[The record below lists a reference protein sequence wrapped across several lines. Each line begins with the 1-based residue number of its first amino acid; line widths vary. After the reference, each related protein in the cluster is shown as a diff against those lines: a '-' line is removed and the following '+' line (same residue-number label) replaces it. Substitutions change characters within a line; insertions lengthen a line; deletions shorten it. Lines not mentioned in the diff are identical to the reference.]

1 MSDLLRIQ
9 NLDAFFG
16 SNQVLS
22 NVSFNLKRGQKL
34 ALVGESGSGK
44 TVCAQGIVRLNPDV
58 KLAGSI
64 NFEGQELIGASERDL
79 RKIRGCEIGMIFQ
92 EPMTALNP
100 VMRIGAQIGEVLTL
114 HLGLSKQDAY
124 KQSVAL
130 LAETG
135 IQDADKKVDAYP
147 FELSGGQRQRAMIA
161 MAVAA
166 NPKVLI
172 ADEPTT
178 ALDVAVQGQI
188 LALLDRLQKEHNM
201 AILYI
206 THDLNLV
213 RRFADDVLV
222 MQKGHIVETG
232 TVAEVFKAP
241 KHAYTQLLM
250 NSQPKPLVDEVP
262 NTPVVLD
269 ADNIGVNV
277 SIKQGW
283 FRHIAHPIL
292 KNASFTLPEGQTLG
306 VIGESGSGKTTL
318 VRAVMRLVEMASGSI
333 KLHGKP
339 WLSLTGVDLKKARKE
354 IQMVFQDPFG
364 ALSPRM
370 SILDIVAEG
379 LRLHQPTLS
388 EDEVVAAV
396 KSVLAEVGLPEEIIY
411 RYAHEFSGGQR
422 QRIAIARAIIIK
434 PKVLVLDEPTSA
446 LDISLQKQVIELLLN
461 LQKKYKVSMIVVS
474 HDLAVIRALAHHV
487 VVLKDGLV
495 VESGLTQ
502 KVFACPN
509 ADYTQKLLSL
519 AIACDFGN

>member
-9 NLDAFFG
+9 NLNAFFG
-16 SNQVLS
+16 SHQVLS
-22 NVSFNLKRGQKL
+22 DVSFNLKEGQKL

-44 TVCAQGIVRLNPDV
+44 TVCAQGIVQLNPDV
-58 KLAGSI
+58 RLSGSI
-64 NFEGQELIGASERDL
+64 YFEGQELIGASEQRL
-79 RKIRGCEIGMIFQ
+79 RKIRGREIGMIFQ

-100 VMRIGAQIGEVLTL
+100 VMKVGAQIGEVLTL
-114 HLGLSKQDAY
+114 HLGLSKADAY
-124 KQSVAL
+124 RKSIEL
-130 LAETG
+130 LAQTG
-135 IQDADKKVDAYP
+135 IADADKKVDSYP

-166 NPKVLI
+166 NPKILI

-188 LALLDRLQKEHNM
+188 LALLDRLQAEYKM

-213 RRFADDVLV
+213 RRFANDVLV
-222 MQKGHIVETG
+222 MQKGKVVETG
-232 TVAEVFKAP
+232 AVAEIFKSP

-250 NSQPKPLVDEVP
+250 NSQPTPLADDVP
-262 NTPVVLD
+262 NSPLILE
-269 ADNIGVNV
+269 AENIGVNV
-277 SIKQGW
+277 SVKQGW
-283 FRHIAHPIL
+283 FRHLAHPIL
-292 KNASFTLPEGQTLG
+292 KEASFTLPEGQTLG

-318 VRAVMRLVEMASGSI
+318 VRAVMRLVETASGSI
-333 KLHGKP
+333 KLHGEP
-339 WLSLTGVDLKKARKE
+339 WLALSGMDLKKARKE

-379 LRLHQPTLS
+379 LRLHQPNLS
-388 EDEVVAAV
+388 EEEVVAAV

-474 HDLAVIRALAHHV
+474 HDLSVIRALAHHV
-487 VVLKDGLV
+487 IVLKDGRV
-495 VESGLTQ
+495 VESGLTGQ
-502 KVFACPN
+502 VFACPN

-519 AIACDFGN
+519 AIACDFGD